1 MASIVIDNYNYEP
14 FIGKAIES
22 ALRQTYP
29 SVEVVVV
36 DDGSTDGSRQVID
49 RFRHRVVAV
58 EQVNGGQGAAVNA
71 GFAVSR
77 GDLVIFLDADDELG
91 PQAVER
97 VVRHLRP
104 GVAKVHFR
112 LDAVDKDGAPLG
124 FTNPSESQPL
134 AVGSVVPELLSRGR
148 YTTPVMSGN
157 AFTRDVLERILP
169 MPAAQWRISADGYLV
184 TAAPFHGTVVAVEE
198 RLGAYRIHGANAW
211 APDTIEAV
219 NLPRRIQHDLAKY
232 ALVEALAAANG
243 LPAPRHLELKD
254 HAHLRN
260 RIASLRLDP
269 QRHPV
274 RDDRRWRLAW
284 WGMVRTVLSS
294 DLDARRRL
302 IFAIWFAVVSFAPR
316 PLARRAILLLY
327 VPQSR
332 GRVPWS
338 TAGARDH
345 RGPRPPDGARGS
357 GRASAV
363 TPALGRRRTWRPP
376 VGRRSARARDPDPAG
391 PARPPHR

>member
-1 MASIVIDNYNYEP
+1 MADSPGLRPMVSIVIDNYNYEP

-49 RFRHRVVAV
+49 LYRHRVVAV
-58 EQVNGGQGAAVNA
+58 EQANGGQGAAVNA
-71 GFAVSR
+71 GFAASG
-77 GDLVIFLDADDELG
+77 GDLVIFLDADDELR
-91 PQAVER
+91 PEAVER

-104 GVAKVHFR
+104 GVAKLHFR

-124 FTNPSESQPL
+124 FTNPPESQRL
-134 AVGSVVPELLSRGR
+134 AAGWVVPSLLSRGR

-157 AFTRDVLERILP
+157 AFTREVLERILP

-184 TAAPFHGTVVAVEE
+184 TAAPFHGMVVAVEE

-211 APDTIEAV
+211 APATIEAA
-219 NLPRRIQHDLAKY
+219 NLPRRVEHDLAKY
-232 ALVEALAAANG
+232 ALVEALGAANG

-254 HAHLRN
+254 HVHLRN

-269 QRHPV
+269 RSHPV
-274 RDDRRWRLAW
+274 SDDRRWHLAW
-284 WGMVRTVLSS
+284 WGMARTVFHS
-294 DLDARRRL
+294 DLDARRRV

-316 PLARRAILLLY
+316 SLAHRAILLLY

-332 GRVPWS
+332 GRI
-338 TAGARDH
+338 
-345 RGPRPPDGARGS
+345 PRPALTR
-357 GRASAV
+357 
-363 TPALGRRRTWRPP
+363 ALGRRRTWRPP
-376 VGRRSARARDPDPAG
+376 VGPRSARGRDPDPAG

>member
-1 MASIVIDNYNYEP
+1 MADSPGLRPMVSIVIDNYNYEP

-49 RFRHRVVAV
+49 LYRHRV
-58 EQVNGGQGAAVNA
+58 
-71 GFAVSR
+71 
-77 GDLVIFLDADDELG
+77 DADDELR
-91 PQAVER
+91 PQAAER

-104 GVAKVHFR
+104 GVAKLHFR

-124 FTNPSESQPL
+124 FTNPPESQRL
-134 AVGSVVPELLSRGR
+134 AAGWVVPSLLSRGR

-157 AFTRDVLERILP
+157 AFTREVLERILP

-184 TAAPFHGTVVAVEE
+184 TAAPFHGMVVAVEE

-211 APDTIEAV
+211 APATIE
-219 NLPRRIQHDLAKY
+219 AKY
-232 ALVEALAAANG
+232 ALVEALGAANG

-254 HAHLRN
+254 HVHLRN

-269 QRHPV
+269 RSHPV
-274 RDDRRWRLAW
+274 SDDRRWHLAW
-284 WGMVRTVLSS
+284 WGMARTVFHS
-294 DLDARRRL
+294 DLDARRRV

-316 PLARRAILLLY
+316 SLAHRAILLLY

-332 GRVPWS
+332 GRI
-338 TAGARDH
+338 
-345 RGPRPPDGARGS
+345 PRPALTR
-357 GRASAV
+357 
-363 TPALGRRRTWRPP
+363 ALGRRRTWRPP
-376 VGRRSARARDPDPAG
+376 VGPRSARGRDPDPAG